1 MNIIYDK
8 KEKKFNIQLPNASYF
23 LQIDSNGALRNL
35 YWGKKITDP
44 NDTALEMPVSDT
56 SYSRTYP
63 YREEYIA
70 RGKASFDEPCIL
82 PEFADGTRDARLIYK
97 SNNIEKLD
105 DGELLSIIMK
115 DEYYDLLVE
124 LRYRIYDGLDL
135 ISKNAVIINHCNEE
149 ITLTRMKSGTMYTQW
164 GRPARLMYFSGR
176 WGREYQ
182 KEYINLDKGRFVI
195 DNRRGVCS
203 GPNFV
208 PFFAVDEGY
217 ATETTGDVWYG
228 ALHWSGNFK
237 MEFEMP
243 YTHQLCVTAG
253 VNDFDCEIV
262 LEKGKSFETP
272 VFTVGYSSEG
282 YEKMSK
288 TLYDFQFD
296 FLAPQSK
303 IHNVFPIIYN
313 SWYPYEMDVNEEKC
327 LSFLEKVKEIGAEL
341 FVIDDGWFKGRID
354 EFGGLGD
361 WQYDNEK
368 FPNGLKPI
376 SDKAHSMGLLFGL
389 WIEPE
394 MVNETSE
401 LYKKH
406 PEWVLEYPNR
416 SHTKFRHQCVLNL
429 AREDVK
435 DFVFSS
441 VDSIIR
447 DFNLDYVKWD
457 MNAYISEAGNS
468 TYSGQQKEIWVRYTE
483 NLLDIWKKLN
493 EKYPDVLF
501 ENCAHGGAR
510 ADYGMVR
517 YSDRINR
524 SDNADPIDVLKLH
537 EGFSTYLL
545 PKFAGGAGNISNSP
559 NGINGRMVPLKFR
572 ATLGMTGSMSVGIN
586 LLNANDEEIKDI
598 KKYISEYKKIRD
610 ITQFAYMY
618 RLSSAFENN
627 YVVWEYLKRDKSAA
641 IVFVFGHGMNFR
653 DVPPR
658 MRIRGLAKDKKYKVS
673 GIEHYFEDSFRV
685 EVAQYISK
693 GDALMNFGVQIEPRG
708 DYDCQIIKLE
718 EV

>member
-1 MNIIYDK
+1 MITFDMQ
-8 KEKKFNIQLPNASYF
+8 EKKFSIQLPNASYF
-23 LQIDSNGALRNL
+23 LQIDANGALRNL
-35 YWGKKITDP
+35 YWGKKITNSGDVM
-44 NDTALEMPVSDT
+44 LEMPIADT

-82 PEFADGTRDARLIYK
+82 VEFADGTRDARLIYK
-97 SNNIEKLD
+97 SHNIKKLE
-105 DGELLSIIMK
+105 DGELLSIIME

-149 ITLTRMKSGTMYTQW
+149 ITLTRMKSGSMYTQW

-182 KEYINLDKGRFVI
+182 KEFIDLGKGRFVL

-208 PFFAVDEGY
+208 PFFAIDEGY

-228 ALHWSGNFK
+228 VLHWSGNFK
-237 MEFEMP
+237 VEFEMP
-243 YTHQLCVTAG
+243 YTRQLCVTAG

-262 LEKGKSFETP
+262 LEKDKNFETP
-272 VFTVGYSSEG
+272 VFTIGYSSSG
-282 YEKMSK
+282 YEKMSE

-296 FLAPQSK
+296 FLATQSK
-303 IHNVFPIIYN
+303 IHKTFPIIYN
-313 SWYPYEMDVNEEKC
+313 SWYPYEMNVNEEKC
-327 LSFLEKVKEIGAEL
+327 LSFLEKVKEIDAEL

-354 EFGGLGD
+354 ELGGLGD
-361 WQYDNEK
+361 WQYDKEK

-406 PEWVLEYPNR
+406 PEWVLKYPNR
-416 SHTKFRHQCVLNL
+416 SYTKFRHQCILNL
-429 AREDVK
+429 ARDDVK
-435 DFVFSS
+435 KFVFDS

-457 MNAYISEAGNS
+457 MNAYISEAGNA
-468 TYSGQQKEIWVRYTE
+468 TYKGRQKEIWVRYTE
-483 NLLDIWKKLN
+483 NLLDVWRELN
-493 EKYPDVLF
+493 KKYPDVLF

-510 ADYGMVR
+510 ADYGMVG

-559 NGINGRMVPLKFR
+559 NGINGRIVPLKFR

-586 LLNANDEEIKDI
+586 LLKANDEEIKDI

-641 IVFVFGHGMNFR
+641 IIFVFGHGLNFR

-658 MRIRGLAKDKKYKVS
+658 MRVRGLINDSRYKVS
-673 GIEHYFEDSFRV
+673 GVEHYFEDGFRE
-685 EVAQYISK
+685 EVAPYISK
-693 GDALMNFGVQIEPRG
+693 GDALMNFGIQIEPRG
-708 DYDCQIIKLE
+708 DYDCQIIKIE
-718 EV
+718 KI